1 MALKENTAALR
12 AILEALQKLRNGG
25 KSPESEQ

>member
-12 AILEALQKLRNGG
+12 AILEALQKLQNGG